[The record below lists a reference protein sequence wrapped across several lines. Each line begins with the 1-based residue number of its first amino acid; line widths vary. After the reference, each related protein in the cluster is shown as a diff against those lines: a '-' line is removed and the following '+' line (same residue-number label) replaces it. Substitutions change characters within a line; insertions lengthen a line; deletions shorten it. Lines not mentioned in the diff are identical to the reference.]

1 MCPRA
6 DLLRE
11 VTGAGGIDA
20 TMPSIFLALT
30 ARTRERV
37 AWFQDRLRLPFLV
50 ALDPHRIAYRTF
62 ELGRAS
68 FLRTYTH
75 PEVALLYGKALLR
88 RRVPMFISVRTD
100 VSSGAISFSTERD
113 SSCSLILIGP
123 GRPSSRR
130 RDPASRRERGPLT

>member
-6 DLLRE
+6 DSLRE

-20 TMPSIFLALT
+20 TIPSIFLALT
-30 ARTRERV
+30 AGTRERV

-100 VSSGAISFSTERD
+100 VSSGGFRSRQRVIRRAR
-113 SSCSLILIGP
+113 SS
-123 GRPSSRR
+123 
-130 RDPASRRERGPLT
+130 